1 MVFANSRSQTAVMFA
16 ALVMVIAM
24 SVILRALVD
33 LATAR
38 LTPWAPEIQSVSDK
52 RE

>member
-1 MVFANSRSQTAVMFA
+1 
-16 ALVMVIAM
+16 MVIAM

-33 LATAR
+33 LTTAR